1 MISYQ
6 WALMLATKKHSQRN
20 SIFHVE
26 ATLGIGIKSINELNK
41 INSQQGEVV
50 TAIIKVINYFN
61 KKEYH
66 GPAGIIKEM
75 LGMKKNKMMEKYF
88 CRKDS
93 IHNIATLFN
102 FMRKFA
108 KNYDNNMNTAGLI
121 NDQKKLEITTEW
133 RNKLYK
139 GIPITEAEE
148 ISQIIAVNTYEKD
161 TWGEALFLSINIL
174 TKLLKDRNN
183 EEYDENIEGNKYFI
197 NEILRT
203 SEKIT
208 TQIVNRDIN
217 KELWNRMNE
226 IKEKQMITTTIVNIS
241 YLVKELAVSIMI
253 LNIKL
258 QNMNEKIANKR
269 IFKSIIGL
277 MYNRMN
283 TTVKKKIIED
293 IKQKV
298 ERKVKKQKEYKE
310 FQGYLKINQDENL
323 GVDYK
328 EINTLNKEIKQV
340 SEDKRYNQNSNND
353 YKINRQQEQQ
363 RTNRFRN
370 NNGFNRFNKATT
382 KTNKWL

>member
-1 MISYQ
+1 IYIY
-6 WALMLATKKHSQRN
+6 N
-20 SIFHVE
+20 SIIR
-26 ATLGIGIKSINELNK
+26 TI
-41 INSQQGEVV
+41 
-50 TAIIKVINYFN
+50 
-61 KKEYH
+61 
-66 GPAGIIKEM
+66 
-75 LGMKKNKMMEKYF
+75 
-88 CRKDS
+88 
-93 IHNIATLFN
+93 
-102 FMRKFA
+102 
-108 KNYDNNMNTAGLI
+108 
-121 NDQKKLEITTEW
+121 
-133 RNKLYK
+133 NKLY
-139 GIPITEAEE
+139 GITLQTA
-148 ISQIIAVNTYEKD
+148 
-161 TWGEALFLSINIL
+161 
-174 TKLLKDRNN
+174 
-183 EEYDENIEGNKYFI
+183 
-197 NEILRT
+197 
-203 SEKIT
+203 
-208 TQIVNRDIN
+208 QIVNRDIN

-382 KTNKWL
+382 KTNKCNNNKDKQMVLEITTTIIMLINLIDLTNLTGDKNKRIVTEIITIDLINKIALMDKIILQETLNANMDSDVTIKIIVVSFMKYADMEKD